1 MWKSILALTS
11 WIPCFVVAGAT
22 GVFTYHN
29 DVGRTGQ
36 NVNEVLLS
44 PDSVNSTRFGKL
56 FSHVVDGDV
65 YAQPLYFTDLSVPG
79 RGVHN
84 AVIIA
89 TEGDG
94 VYAFDADSGTG
105 ASAEP
110 LWHVSLIDT
119 EHGASAGASTVSA
132 TADVACA
139 AIAPQVGITAT
150 PAIDPARS
158 TLYVEAFSKEHG
170 VLVHRL
176 HALELATGAERRGSP
191 VEVTVKSFNPV
202 RQLERAAVLFSN
214 NVVYLAYGSHCDKP
228 RFSGWLLAYDART
241 LAQKSAFATGLEH
254 GKAAIW
260 MSGSGPAA
268 DRKGNVFLSTGDG
281 WFDEQAKG
289 AGDLGDSILKF
300 ALRRGN
306 LRIVDYFTP
315 YNQAVYA
322 RHDGDLGSGG
332 VLLLPDQAGR
342 HPHRLVEAGK
352 PGTLYVL
359 DRDTLTAGNQHFCSG
374 CASDTQI
381 VQALPD
387 AISGG
392 VWGAPA
398 YWNQTLYFSG
408 SEDVVR
414 AFSLRGDRLDSVP
427 ASASRGTCEYPGCGL
442 SISADGNV
450 GGVLWSLQVGAYEL
464 RGAGVLRA
472 YDARDLAHLLY
483 ASDAQGKRDEA
494 GGAVKFSV
502 PTVINGKVFVG
513 GAGQL
518 TVFGLFVEPP
528 ER

>member
-11 WIPCFVVAGAT
+11 WIPCFAVAAAT

-29 DVGRTGQ
+29 DIGRTGQ
-36 NVNEVLLS
+36 NVSEVLLS

-56 FSHVVDGDV
+56 FSHLVDGDV
-65 YAQPLYFTDLSVPG
+65 YAQPLYLADLSVPG
-79 RGVHN
+79 KGVHN

-89 TEGDG
+89 TEGNG

-119 EHGASAGASTVSA
+119 EHG
-132 TADVACA
+132 
-139 AIAPQVGITAT
+139 
-150 PAIDPARS
+150 
-158 TLYVEAFSKEHG
+158 
-170 VLVHRL
+170 VLIHRL
-176 HALELATGAERRGSP
+176 HALDLATGAERRGSP
-191 VEVTVKSFNPV
+191 VEVTVRTFDPV
-202 RQLERAAVLFSN
+202 RQLERAAVLLSN
-214 NVVYLAYGSHCDKP
+214 NVVYLAYGSQCDKP
-228 RFSGWLLAYDART
+228 RFSGWLFAYDART

-268 DRKGNVFLSTGDG
+268 DRKGNVFLATGDG
-281 WFDEQAKG
+281 WFDEQANG

-300 ALRRGN
+300 ALRRGT

-342 HPHRLVEAGK
+342 HPHMLVEAGK
-352 PGTLYVL
+352 PGTLYML

-374 CASDTQI
+374 CKSDTQI
-381 VQALPD
+381 VQALPG
-387 AISGG
+387 AIFGG

-408 SEDVVR
+408 SGDVVR
-414 AFSLRGDRLDSVP
+414 AFALRGDGLDSAP
-427 ASASRGTCEYPGCGL
+427 ASASRDTCGYPGCGL
-442 SISADGNV
+442 SISADGNA
-450 GGVLWSLQVGAYEL
+450 GGVLWSLQVGAYDVK
-464 RGAGVLRA
+464 GPAVLRA

-483 ASDAQGKRDEA
+483 ASDGQGKRDEA

-502 PTVINGKVFVG
+502 PTVFNGRVFVG
-513 GAGQL
+513 GAGEL
-518 TVFGLFVEPP
+518 TVFGLF
-528 ER
+528 